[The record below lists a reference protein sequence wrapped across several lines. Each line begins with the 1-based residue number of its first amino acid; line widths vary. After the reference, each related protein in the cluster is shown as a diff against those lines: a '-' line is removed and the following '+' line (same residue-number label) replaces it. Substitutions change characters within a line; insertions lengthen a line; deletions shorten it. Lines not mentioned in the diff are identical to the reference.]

1 MKTLLKFLVYL
12 LLFVPVVSWGQSGPP
27 APGTGI
33 YAILDTTYDVGTFT
47 QGVSRARITLKN
59 TTAVKYTA
67 VQFRVF
73 YDKSAFSNASV
84 ALVGSSANLDLQQVV
99 NTSVGYVTITLV
111 YTGSSSTYTLADGET
126 FEITFTHVPGTAFYA
141 LPSIANLTWSAV
153 VGYTYQQV
161 AAAQSG
167 LDTPLSLHSYGG
179 QWVQPVLK
187 FRGTFTNVTGTAA
200 KNLTLALEKKVKTS
214 STWST
219 HKTYTTNV
227 AGKFSFT
234 EIIDTS
240 YYDVRLAVKGDT
252 MNVGNVIS
260 TADAQLIN
268 QWVIEGTKPAAWN
281 FYSGDVNGDNNL
293 TISDA
298 YGVFGRISG
307 RFTTWPN
314 SVKDVKF
321 FTPSEYATVNSTP
334 TTNFTSTI
342 PGVTNFYYN
351 ILPGQPDSVVYYV
364 LVPGDANGTGYRMA
378 RTTPIEILINP
389 GPGIDNQIYNVID
402 NKVEYDFPTSTI
414 EVNVPRLSVQEGN
427 AVNLPVKVL
436 TNGEQLNA
444 LQFGLKY
451 DNTLLEFKGIS
462 ATSAASKWITYIN
475 ANDNRVDWGGYD
487 NSNNTNLLS
496 DGDEIVT
503 FQFIALKPQNDWG
516 ISPLWT
522 TDKFAGKAFNANDL
536 TITPTNNVIQVFKMI
551 QGPGRILD
559 DYTMEVFP
567 NPTSDE
573 INISF
578 KIAAP
583 TKASLKIYDLN
594 GKMYITVLDD
604 VRLSQGQYKYNAEL
618 ESLIPGVYT
627 STLVMENGKIISH
640 KIVKQN

>member
-1 MKTLLKFLVYL
+1 MKQILTTLVCL
-12 LLFVPVVSWGQSGPP
+12 LLLVPVISWAQSGPP

-33 YAILDTTYDVGTFT
+33 YAILDTTYKVGTFT
-47 QGVSRARITLKN
+47 QGLSKARITLKN
-59 TTAVKYTA
+59 TTATKYTA

-73 YDKSAFSNASV
+73 YDKNAFSNASV
-84 ALVGSSANLDLQQVV
+84 ALVGSSTNLDLQQVV
-99 NTSVGYVTITLV
+99 NTSVGFVTITLV

-141 LPSIANLTWSAV
+141 LPSIANLTWTAV

-187 FRGTFTNVTGTAA
+187 FRGKFANVTGTAA
-200 KNLTLALEKKVKTS
+200 KNLTLALEKKVKTGT
-214 STWST
+214 TWST
-219 HKTYTTNV
+219 HKTYTTDV
-227 AGKFSFT
+227 SGRFSLT

-252 MNVGNVIS
+252 MITGNVIS

-268 QWVIEGTKPAAWN
+268 QWVIGGATPAGWD

-293 TISDA
+293 SISDA

-321 FTPSEYATVNSTP
+321 FTATEFATVNSNTG
-334 TTNFTSTI
+334 TNYTSTI

-378 RTTPIEILINP
+378 RTTPIEISIKP
-389 GPGIDNQIYNVID
+389 DPGIESQIYNVID
-402 NKVEYDFPTSTI
+402 NKVEYDFPTSAI
-414 EVNVPRLSVQEGN
+414 EVNVPRLTVQEGN

-451 DNTLLEFKGIS
+451 DNSVLEFKGVF

-487 NSNNTNLLS
+487 NTNNSNIVN

-503 FQFIALKPQNDWG
+503 LQFIALKPQTEWAV
-516 ISPLWT
+516 SPLWT
-522 TDKFAGKAFNANDL
+522 TEKFAGQAFGAKDL
-536 TITPTNNVIQVFKMI
+536 SITPTNGVVQVFKMI
-551 QGPGRILD
+551 QGPGKILD

-567 NPTSDE
+567 NPTSNE

-578 KIAAP
+578 KIGAP
-583 TKASLKIYDLN
+583 TKASLKILDLN
-594 GKMYITVLDD
+594 GKTYITVLDD
-604 VRLSQGQYKYNAEL
+604 TQLTKGQFRYNAEL
-618 ESLIPGVYT
+618 GSLIPGVYT
-627 STLVMENGKIISH
+627 STLVMENGKFISH
-640 KIVKQN
+640 KIIKQN